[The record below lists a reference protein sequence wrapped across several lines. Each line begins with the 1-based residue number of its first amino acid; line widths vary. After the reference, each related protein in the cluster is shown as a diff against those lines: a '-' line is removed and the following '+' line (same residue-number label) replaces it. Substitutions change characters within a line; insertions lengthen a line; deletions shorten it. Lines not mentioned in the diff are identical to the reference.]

1 MGRPRTRL
9 LKRLSQRLPEPV
21 GDALD
26 AAVSIMERRGGSLF
40 LVGGA
45 VRDLFLE
52 SSFVDVD
59 LVVEDDV
66 AAVAHDLGKQLR
78 AKVTQHPRFG
88 TAVVR
93 GRGFRLDLARAR
105 TEYYTRPGA
114 LPTVRPSTIEEDL
127 DRRDF
132 TINAMALRLV
142 GERRGELM
150 DLHGGERDLERGTIR
165 ILYGESFQD
174 DATRIFRAVRY
185 AGRLGFRIERRTA
198 VCLERDRGYVET
210 ISGTRLRR
218 EFESIAVEADV
229 GSIVRLAAR
238 RDVLESAH
246 PAFTPD
252 AGELRAVSR
261 LPTLS
266 TSHRDAAL
274 FCVLLAKA
282 APAQTEDAIG
292 RLAMT
297 GRQAIAVAG
306 LLGLQGLVG
315 ELSAAGTKPSRV
327 VELLSPRPIEAIE
340 AFSLIGR
347 AQAAKRARRYLDEWR
362 FVEPRLDGSDL
373 QRLGIARGPAVG
385 SVLNALRAARLDG
398 HAATSEDE
406 VALVRELAER
416 G

>member
-1 MGRPRTRL
+1 
-9 LKRLSQRLPEPV
+9 
-21 GDALD
+21 
-26 AAVSIMERRGGSLF
+26 MERRGGSLF

-66 AAVAHDLGKQLR
+66 AAVANDLGKRLR
-78 AKVTQHPRFG
+78 AKVIQHPRFG

-93 GRGFRLDLARAR
+93 GREFRLDLARAR
-105 TEYYTRPGA
+105 TEYYTKPGA

-127 DRRDF
+127 HRRDF

-142 GERRGELM
+142 GERPGELI
-150 DLHGGERDLERGTIR
+150 DLHGGERDLETETIR

-174 DATRIFRAVRY
+174 DATRVFRAVRY
-185 AGRLGFRIERRTA
+185 AGRLGFRIERKTA
-198 VCLERDRGYVET
+198 VCLERDRGYIDT

-218 EFESIAVEADV
+218 EFERIAVEADV

-238 RDVLESAH
+238 RNVLESAH

-274 FCVLLAKA
+274 FCIPL
-282 APAQTEDAIG
+282 T
-292 RLAMT
+292 
-297 GRQAIAVAG
+297 
-306 LLGLQGLVG
+306 
-315 ELSAAGTKPSRV
+315 
-327 VELLSPRPIEAIE
+327 
-340 AFSLIGR
+340 
-347 AQAAKRARRYLDEWR
+347 
-362 FVEPRLDGSDL
+362 
-373 QRLGIARGPAVG
+373 
-385 SVLNALRAARLDG
+385 
-398 HAATSEDE
+398 
-406 VALVRELAER
+406 
-416 G
+416 